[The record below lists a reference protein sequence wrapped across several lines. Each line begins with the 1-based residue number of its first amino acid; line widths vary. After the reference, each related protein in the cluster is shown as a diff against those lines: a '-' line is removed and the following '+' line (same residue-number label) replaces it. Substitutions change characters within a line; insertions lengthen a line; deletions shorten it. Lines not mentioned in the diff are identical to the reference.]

1 MQSKITTQLS
11 LHIDNHG
18 RSNNLRIR
26 GLPEEEGAVNIKLKA
41 VEIFNFI
48 LGANTLTPS
57 NLDHA
62 HRALRPKDM
71 ANPIPRDIICYM
83 HNLNQKEDI
92 LRSARKIGAVVYQDS
107 QLQISQMVLKAPPHK
122 LTARYAAAVQV
133 TPSDLQIPD
142 RILLTV
148 TSNADFS
155 PVISCANIQRL
166 FEEEVGYARLGHIM
180 SEGKIKSL
188 RDITVTFTNSQQ
200 DHYLHVQL
208 KHIIA
213 TLPKR
218 DGDHDSL
225 TPFEMLCATK
235 EQPCNLISDIQK
247 ILLGLKHTTKPYF
260 VRCWEE
266 DCGIILTDAQ
276 PYLREYINVR
286 VFLFTLEKLNNDTAI
301 LPNITLGYHLYDS
314 CLDTRK
320 AVKSVLQIISGPGRT
335 VPNYS
340 CSNHGKLAGFIGD
353 RYSSTTIAI
362 AQILGVYS
370 YTQISYGATD
380 FSLSDRQVYPHF
392 FRMLHNDRV
401 YYFIIAKLLRY
412 FGWTWVGIFETED
425 GNIGNQESII
435 LSRYLMDQGI
445 CVAYTIQRQAVI
457 NNNIKSIRD
466 IVKQSSAQVIVLCGP
481 FTNTVMITLSELKDV
496 FHSKTFILPPS
507 WASDGQIFLKDLETF
522 NGSLSV
528 ESYPSIIYGTGN
540 YFDDIRPSKFPTDRI
555 LEDFWFY
562 KFSCF
567 SANASKN
574 IFAQKFYHFSL
585 ENCTGQEKLNHVKS
599 YLFIGTAPR
608 VDLAVN
614 VLAQALNNMTV
625 GVNDYEKEQNMNRY
639 RHQLRHSLYNKPF
652 RLGPWNPKPCFTKHG
667 EHVTP
672 NMILNWRSK
681 SFGNVQ
687 YEIVGI
693 YTPWA
698 LQDQKI
704 RMFSKMIKWKTSDNM
719 VPISRCSEPCLPG
732 QRKMPTSG
740 IHSCCYNCV
749 QCSEGEISNV
759 TDSENCIKCPDN
771 EWPNERK
778 DRCIPKLVEFLS
790 YTDGALATVLASGSI
805 VFCIIA
811 VIILGLVITHWDTP
825 IVKANNRNLSFI
837 LLVSILLSFLCVFL
851 FLGRP
856 VAITCML
863 RQVSFGIIFSVA
875 VSSHLAKTIMV
886 YIAFKA
892 TKPGSMWKKWLGMK
906 LSNSIVFFCS
916 SVQIIISI
924 SWLATYPP
932 YQEQDTHS
940 SQGTI
945 IIQCNE
951 GSVFAFYSVLGYMG
965 LLAAVS
971 FIIAFLARTLPDS
984 FNEAKYITFSMLV
997 FCSVWIAMI
1006 PAYLSTK
1013 GKYMVAVEVF
1023 AILASSA
1030 GLLGCIFFPK
1040 CYMILFR
1047 PEMNTK
1053 NYIFQNS

>member
-148 TSNADFS
+148 TSNADCS

-188 RDITVTFTNSQQ
+188 RDRTVTFTNSQQ
-200 DHYLHVQL
+200 DHYLHLSCSFLCVGRPWFL
-208 KHIIA
+208 PHIRNGSNRLNGFEEQK
-213 TLPKR
+213 TF
-218 DGDHDSL
+218 SL
-225 TPFEMLCATK
+225 
-235 EQPCNLISDIQK
+235 
-247 ILLGLKHTTKPYF
+247 
-260 VRCWEE
+260 R
-266 DCGIILTDAQ
+266 
-276 PYLREYINVR
+276 LRVEVLNICC
-286 VFLFTLEKLNNDTAI
+286 EKLNNDTAI

-380 FSLSDRQVYPHF
+380 FSLSDRHVYPHF
-392 FRMLHNDRV
+392 FRMLQNDRV
-401 YYFIIAKLLRY
+401 YYSIIAKLLRY

-481 FTNTVMITLSELKDV
+481 FTNTVMITLIELKDV

-507 WASDGQIFLKDLETF
+507 WASDGHIFMKDFETF

-562 KFSCF
+562 KYRCF

-585 ENCTGQEKLNHVKS
+585 ENCTGQEKLNHVKN

-608 VDLAVN
+608 VDLALN

-639 RHQLRHSLYNKPF
+639 RHQLRHHLYNKPF
-652 RLGPWNPKPCFTKHG
+652 KLGPWNPKPCFTEHG
-667 EHVTP
+667 EHVTQI
-672 NMILNWRSK
+672 MILNWRSK
-681 SFGNVQ
+681 SFGNIQ
-687 YEIVGI
+687 YEFVGMYI
-693 YTPWA
+693 PWA

-704 RMFSKMIKWKTSDNM
+704 RMFSKIIKWKTSDNM

-732 QRKMPTSG
+732 QRKMPTSA

-771 EWPNERK
+771 DWPNERK

-790 YTDGALATVLASGSI
+790 YTDGALATVLASGSV

-875 VSSHLAKTIMV
+875 VSSLLAKTIMV

-984 FNEAKYITFSMLV
+984 FNEAKYITFSMLL

-1040 CYMILFR
+1040 CYIILFK

-1053 NYIFQNS
+1053 NYIFQNSHS